1 MLPGSLH
8 PEASGEG
15 QAVIG
20 TVRHKSAR
28 LLLWLLAL
36 AALCFSAS
44 LFPEGRR
51 RLPFAAPEPT
61 PDERG

>member
-1 MLPGSLH
+1 M
-8 PEASGEG
+8 
-15 QAVIG
+15 IG

-44 LFPEGRR
+44 LFPEVRR

>member
-1 MLPGSLH
+1 MLPTTLR
-8 PEASGEG
+8 PEASGES

-20 TVRHKSAR
+20 TVRHRGAR

-44 LFPEGRR
+44 LFPEVRR
-51 RLPFAAPEPT
+51 RLPFFAQEAK
-61 PDERG
+61 PDDRG